1 MNGKEMSGKRLSAL
15 RKTPY
20 PQNLWITLC
29 TSAEAGLRTPGLS
42 APKAGLGKF

>member
-1 MNGKEMSGKRLSAL
+1 MNGKEMSGKRLSGL

-20 PQNLWITLC
+20 PHNLWITLC

-42 APKAGLGKF
+42 AAKAALGKF